1 MKKQRTIHLSFTQDD
16 EDAVIINEI
25 WRQSTLNFI
34 PASVIIRENLKR
46 VMKEKGS
53 LSLSV

>member
-1 MKKQRTIHLSFTQDD
+1 MKKQRTIHLSFTQDH
-16 EDAVIINEI
+16 EDAVIINET